1 MSSDWRYIDEYDKL
15 PRAEEVFCDTRDFHI
30 LCTDD
35 KESAYN
41 HLRDLRRQVGYGTL
55 SDCKYRRDE
64 ILGVLKTIEEE
75 SGGYRDWRCLYIKPI
90 NTWIKYIRFIRLNE
104 EVNADMLRAG
114 EAVYLAYTG
123 GQNEPVTLLP
133 RRVLLEPEVDET
145 LL

>member
-1 MSSDWRYIDEYDKL
+1 MSEWTYIDGYDYL

-30 LCTDD
+30 KCSDD
-35 KESAYN
+35 KEVAYK
-41 HLRDLRRQVGYGTL
+41 HLRDIRRQVGYGTL

-64 ILGVLKTIEEE
+64 ILGTLKTIEMA
-75 SGGYRDWRCLYIKPI
+75 SGGKQEWRCLYIKPI
-90 NTWIKYIRFIRLNE
+90 NVWIKYIRFIRINE
-104 EVNADMLRAG
+104 EVNG

>member
-1 MSSDWRYIDEYDKL
+1 MSSDWRYIDEYDKP

-35 KESAYN
+35 KESAYK

-64 ILGVLKTIEEE
+64 ILGTLKTIEMA
-75 SGGYRDWRCLYIKPI
+75 SGGKQEWRCLYIKPI
-90 NTWIKYIRFIRLNE
+90 NVWIKYIRFIRINE
-104 EVNADMLRAG
+104 EVNG

-133 RRVLLEPEVDET
+133 RSVLFEPEIDEDV
-145 LL
+145 LNG

>member
-30 LCTDD
+30 LCSDD

-64 ILGVLKTIEEE
+64 ILGTLKTIEMA
-75 SGGYRDWRCLYIKPI
+75 SGGKQEWRCLYIKPI
-90 NTWIKYIRFIRLNE
+90 NVWIKYIRFIRINE
-104 EVNADMLRAG
+104 EVNG
-114 EAVYLAYTG
+114 EAVYLAYTDG
-123 GQNEPVTLLP
+123 ETEPVTLLP
-133 RRVLLEPEVDET
+133 RSVLFEPEIDEDV
-145 LL
+145 LNG